1 MGCDP
6 PGENPQDTVSTVV
19 VDDATIRLQRG
30 PSGTT
35 SRKRRAVDGFRAFL
49 RCTRRPDV
57 VAGESLLQKV
67 RKLVMVRCMLR
78 AEWVAGP
85 PGSVSGVFRPCR
97 DAVKSRGADWPT
109 GRGAD
114 SAPPELLTKH
124 APQATTQT
132 TTPISGSVKLGCLQR
147 RQQTALI
154 RWRRVLD
161 PGWRPDTSRSCVFD
175 RQPVSSVD
183 SPNRWTPARLSA
195 ETRVPVAGSDG

>member
-1 MGCDP
+1 MRYDP
-6 PGENPQDTVSTVV
+6 PGENPQDTVYTVV
-19 VDDATIRLQRG
+19 VYDATIRLQRG
-30 PSGTT
+30 PVRDNEQKAAGSRWISGTPPLH
-35 SRKRRAVDGFRAFL
+35 KAPGRRGGRITLAKGENAGNGAVHVARRVG
-49 RCTRRPDV
+49 RRPPWPC
-57 VAGESLLQKV
+57 V
-67 RKLVMVRCMLR
+67 R
-78 AEWVAGP
+78 
-85 PGSVSGVFRPCR
+85 SVS
-97 DAVKSRGADWPT
+97 AMSRRGKESWGPT

-114 SAPPELLTKH
+114 SAAPGLLTKH

-183 SPNRWTPARLSA
+183 SPNRRTPARLSA
-195 ETRVPVAGSDG
+195 ETRVPVARSDG